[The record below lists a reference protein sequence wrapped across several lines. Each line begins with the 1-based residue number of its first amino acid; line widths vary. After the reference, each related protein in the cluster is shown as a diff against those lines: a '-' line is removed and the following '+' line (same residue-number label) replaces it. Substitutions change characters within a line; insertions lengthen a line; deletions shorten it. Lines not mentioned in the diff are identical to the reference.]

1 MFARLGIIF
10 IAGLF
15 CVCNVHGAD
24 AQAEQSD
31 AQKQMRVSE
40 LSAEVEALEKQLQ
53 DCEKLDKKW
62 RTATYVGAGA
72 AAATAVGAVVQG
84 VELAKYKSK
93 NPDAKSETQNGQN
106 SDKKSDDK
114 DKK

>member
-24 AQAEQSD
+24 VPMGEND

-93 NPDAKSETQNGQN
+93 NPDAKPNTPDGQN